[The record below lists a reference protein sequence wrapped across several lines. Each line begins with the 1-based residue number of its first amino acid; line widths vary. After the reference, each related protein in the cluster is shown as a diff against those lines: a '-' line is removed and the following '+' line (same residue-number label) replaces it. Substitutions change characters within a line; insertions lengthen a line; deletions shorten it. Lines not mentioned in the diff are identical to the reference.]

1 MDPTDPDSDHDLQHF
16 CYLVRS
22 ILCTAEALGAVAYK
36 KTEDVD
42 EYAPR
47 GGARKKKGKGTA
59 AAATANKEN
68 AEIAVEKKVVA
79 AVSNVHVLLITYST
93 V

>member
-1 MDPTDPDSDHDLQHF
+1 MDPTDPDPQH
-16 CYLVRS
+16 CCNLVRS
-22 ILCTAEALGAVAYK
+22 VLCIAEALGAVAYK

-59 AAATANKEN
+59 AAAATANKEN
-68 AEIAVEKKVVA
+68 AEMAVEKKVVT
-79 AVSNVHVLLITYST
+79 AVRNVNVLL
-93 V
+93 

>member
-1 MDPTDPDSDHDLQHF
+1 M
-16 CYLVRS
+16 
-22 ILCTAEALGAVAYK
+22 AYK

-59 AAATANKEN
+59 TATANKEN

-79 AVSNVHVLLITYST
+79 AVSNVHVLLLMTYSIT
-93 V
+93 KVCTLTLTISGDYVTS

>member
-1 MDPTDPDSDHDLQHF
+1 M
-16 CYLVRS
+16 
-22 ILCTAEALGAVAYK
+22 AYK

-59 AAATANKEN
+59 AATANKEN

-79 AVSNVHVLLITYST
+79 AVSNVNVLLKYSITQCTFSLTIAVLRIHEYWY
-93 V
+93 

>member
-1 MDPTDPDSDHDLQHF
+1 M
-16 CYLVRS
+16 
-22 ILCTAEALGAVAYK
+22 AYK

-47 GGARKKKGKGTA
+47 GGARKKKGK

-79 AVSNVHVLLITYST
+79 AVSNVHVLLMTYSITKVCT
-93 V
+93 VGTVTF

>member
-1 MDPTDPDSDHDLQHF
+1 MDPTNSDPDPQR
-16 CYLVRS
+16 CCNLVRS
-22 ILCTAEALGAVAYK
+22 VLCIAEALGAVAYK

-47 GGARKKKGKGTA
+47 GGARKKKGKAT

-79 AVSNVHVLLITYST
+79 AVSNVNVLLMT
-93 V
+93 

>member
-1 MDPTDPDSDHDLQHF
+1 MDPDSDPDLQHC

-22 ILCTAEALGAVAYK
+22 VLCTAEALGAVAYK

-59 AAATANKEN
+59 TATANKEN

-79 AVSNVHVLLITYST
+79 AVRNVYYS
-93 V
+93 

>member
-1 MDPTDPDSDHDLQHF
+1 
-16 CYLVRS
+16 
-22 ILCTAEALGAVAYK
+22 VAYK

-59 AAATANKEN
+59 AATAYKEN

-79 AVSNVHVLLITYST
+79 AVSNIHVLLITYSI